1 MDERQPDLFTIHKKF
16 PYEKKKKKKKT
27 KGKIN
32 FNVIFVSELLK
43 FISRLEFA
51 KPLLTTYIFFHFY
64 NGAEAS

>member
-1 MDERQPDLFTIHKKF
+1 V
-16 PYEKKKKKKKT
+16 KKT